1 MFEGGSGSPS
11 LPQTMNFRTHDESDT
26 AQPGAPIAATTGGI
40 APQATPAAASDNLS
54 KVSACEA
61 QKDYTGAVTILRQLL
76 SDNLQNPEIHHRLA
90 VNLMSAGE
98 ISEAI
103 SEFRIASALNPK
115 QKTYAEDLA
124 RAMSIHKRSITS
136 DGAGAPQ

>member
-1 MFEGGSGSPS
+1 M
-11 LPQTMNFRTHDESDT
+11 H
-26 AQPGAPIAATTGGI
+26 I
-40 APQATPAAASDNLS
+40 
-54 KVSACEA
+54 V
-61 QKDYTGAVTILRQLL
+61 
-76 SDNLQNPEIHHRLA
+76 LA

-124 RAMSIHKRSITS
+124 RAMSIHKR
-136 DGAGAPQ
+136 Q